1 MVQDIEWKPLK
12 DKGSINSPLVTVITV
27 VLNGES
33 HLEKAI
39 ESVLGQSYK
48 NLEYILIDGGS
59 TDGTL
64 DIIRK
69 YEDRI
74 AYWISEKD
82 NGLYDAMNK
91 GISKASGEII
101 GILNSDDWYE
111 PEAVEIIVD
120 HFRNHPSGGVYYGL
134 LRVWE
139 NEHVQSIQGNTDFL
153 LSKYNISHPTCFVR
167 SDVYKQFGVFD
178 TRYRI
183 DGDYELMLRYRK
195 NKVPFVFI
203 ERVLAN
209 FRIGG
214 ISITQDKK
222 RIFEKL
228 EIQKKY
234 GIIGTPYFILK
245 KLLTILS
252 IFLYKRI
259 S

>member
-1 MVQDIEWKPLK
+1 MLQEIEGTAPK
-12 DKGSINSPLVTVITV
+12 DKGSINPPLVTVITV
-27 VLNGES
+27 VLNGVS

-39 ESVLGQSYK
+39 QSVLGQSYE
-48 NLEYILIDGGS
+48 NLEYIVIDGGS

-64 DIIRK
+64 DIIKK

-74 AYWISEKD
+74 ASWISEKD
-82 NGLYDAMNK
+82 TGIYDAMNK

-120 HFRNHPSGGVYYGL
+120 QFRKHPAGGVYYGL

-139 NEHVQSIQGNTDFL
+139 KEQVQSIQGNTDFL
-153 LSKYNISHPTCFVR
+153 LNKYNISHPTCFIR
-167 SDVYKQFGVFD
+167 SSVYKQFGVFD

-183 DGDYELMLRYRK
+183 DGDYELMLRYRE
-195 NKVPFVFI
+195 NQVQFVFI
-203 ERVLAN
+203 ERILAN

-234 GIIGTPYFILK
+234 GIIKTPYFILK
-245 KLLTILS
+245 KLLTVLTIS
-252 IFLYKRI
+252 LYKHV